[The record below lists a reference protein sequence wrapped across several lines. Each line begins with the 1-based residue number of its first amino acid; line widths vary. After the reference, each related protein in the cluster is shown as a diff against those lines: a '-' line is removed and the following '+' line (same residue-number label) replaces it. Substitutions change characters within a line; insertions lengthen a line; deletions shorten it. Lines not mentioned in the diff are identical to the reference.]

1 MIDQEHMN
9 RQKGFSATVSI
20 LISMRSRSLI
30 SSRDYETAYGI
41 LVEKYNPFYHIIVD
55 NKKK

>member
-9 RQKGFSATVSI
+9 RKKGFSATVSI

-41 LVEKYNPFYHIIVD
+41 LVEKYNPFYHLIVD